1 MSLHAGIFVP
11 LHLEK
16 QKTKEQS
23 VFMDTNNI
31 QLTTEQASYFAQP
44 AEVSNWAYAI
54 EKRIGPWL
62 KSKGNKALWD
72 VVLFFSQ
79 YQGVIKKPLSR
90 EKFAG
95 LLVSLCPKALD
106 SSDTISSIKASMEKS
121 AFSKNQMKD
130 FERLPDTHALRLLVC
145 EIEELYFSKEDNNTT
160 TIESTTTLKSRLTA
174 YLKSTL
180 DEQTVRMP
188 CSVLVEHPVYGNI
201 TPTLSIETFQTMRF
215 MEAKTPSHII
225 AYECVDGTVDRDKIY
240 SLVGQYN
247 RMQGVKLWV
256 VSTSGFRNDVVSAAS
271 ANFVGLMRID
281 LNTGVNAD
289 SFILPRS
296 IEDHARRQKGIEM
309 MMGNRCMEYPLLSWK
324 GEIVTS
330 SMAEILAADGVRVK
344 EGLLLKSP
352 YISNVEIEEL
362 AEDVLED
369 MPRWAQT
376 PVDLELIMRK
386 YMLEWQWGYLPSGQL
401 GIFSFKDGQITLSNT
416 LWGDRYRM
424 RFTLAHE
431 IGHFMLHSDLFERNL
446 LSSFGE
452 TDKTLANRIPVS
464 GDELGWLEHHANHFA
479 ACILMPRE
487 RVIDKYKELWD
498 EYLCDIYC
506 GWPEPLVW
514 DKYDDDVMRRN
525 LRLLHELSEE
535 FKVSVEAMKWRLKS
549 LGWLKM

>member
-1 MSLHAGIFVP
+1 MNTNGI
-11 LHLEK
+11 H
-16 QKTKEQS
+16 
-23 VFMDTNNI
+23 
-31 QLTTEQASYFAQP
+31 LTTEQAGYFVQP
-44 AEVSNWAYAI
+44 AEVSNWVYAI
-54 EKRIGPWL
+54 ENRIGPWV

-72 VVLFFSQ
+72 IVLFFSQ
-79 YQGVIKKPLSR
+79 YQTIVKKPLSR

-95 LLVSLCPKALD
+95 LLVALCPKALD
-106 SSDTISSIKASMEKS
+106 PSDTISSIKASMEKS
-121 AFSKNQMKD
+121 EFSKKQMND
-130 FERLPDTHALRLLVC
+130 FDRLPDTHKLRLLVC

-160 TIESTTTLKSRLTA
+160 TVES
-174 YLKSTL
+174 
-180 DEQTVRMP
+180 
-188 CSVLVEHPVYGNI
+188 

-215 MEAKTPSHII
+215 MEAKTPSHIV
-225 AYECVDGTVDRDKIY
+225 AYECVEGTVDRDKIY

-256 VSTSGFRNDVVSAAS
+256 VSTSGFRNDVVCVAS

-296 IEDHARRQKGIEM
+296 VEDRARRQNGIEA
-309 MMGNRCMEYPLLSWK
+309 MMGNRYMEYPLLSWR
-324 GEIVTS
+324 GEMVTS

-352 YISNVEIEEL
+352 FISNEEIEEL
-362 AEDVLED
+362 AESVLEGL
-369 MPRWAQT
+369 PRWAQK
-376 PVDLELIMRK
+376 PVNLDLIMNSCE
-386 YMLEWQWGYLPSGQL
+386 LEWQWGYLPPEQL
-401 GIFSFKDGQITLSNT
+401 GIFSFKEGQITLSNT
-416 LWGDRYRM
+416 LRGDKNRK

-431 IGHFMLHSDLFERNL
+431 IGHFMLHSDLFENNL
-446 LSSFGE
+446 LASFGE
-452 TDKTLANRIPVS
+452 TDNTLANRIPVS

-487 RVIDKYKELWD
+487 RVIDQFKELWD
-498 EYLCDIYC
+498 EYLGYYYG

-514 DKYDDDVMRRN
+514 DKYDDDVMRKN

-535 FKVSVEAMKWRLKS
+535 FEVSVEAMKWRLKS

>member
-1 MSLHAGIFVP
+1 MN
-11 LHLEK
+11 
-16 QKTKEQS
+16 
-23 VFMDTNNI
+23 TNEI
-31 QLTTEQASYFAQP
+31 HLTTEQAGYFAQP
-44 AEVSNWAYAI
+44 AEVSNWVDAI
-54 EKRIGPWL
+54 ENRIGPWV

-72 VVLFFSQ
+72 IVLFFGQ
-79 YQGVIKKPLSR
+79 YQGIIKKPLSR
-90 EKFAG
+90 EKFAD
-95 LLVSLCPKALD
+95 LLVALCPKALEP
-106 SSDTISSIKASMEKS
+106 SDTKSSIKASMEKS

-145 EIEELYFSKEDNNTT
+145 EIEELYSSKEDNNTT
-160 TIESTTTLKSRLTA
+160 TTEPTNTLKARLTA
-174 YLKSTL
+174 YLKSTI

-188 CSVLVEHPVYGNI
+188 CSVLVEHPVYDNI

-215 MEAKTPSHII
+215 MEAKTPSHIV
-225 AYECVDGTVDRDKIY
+225 AYECVEGTVDRDKIY
-240 SLVGQYN
+240 SLIGQYT
-247 RMQGVKLWV
+247 RLQGVKLWV
-256 VSTSGFRNDVVSAAS
+256 VSTSGFHNAVVGAAR

-296 IEDHARRQKGIEM
+296 VEDRARRQKGIEM
-309 MMGNRCMEYPLLSWK
+309 MMGDRYMEYPLLSWK
-324 GEIVTS
+324 GEMVTS

-352 YISNVEIEEL
+352 YISNDEIEEL
-362 AEDVLED
+362 AEDILED
-369 MPRWAQT
+369 LPRWAQK
-376 PVDLELIMRK
+376 PVNLELIMRPYK
-386 YMLEWQWGYLPSGQL
+386 LEWQWGYLPSGQL
-401 GIFSFKDGQITLSNT
+401 GIFSFKEGQITLSNT
-416 LWGDRYRM
+416 LRGDNNRK

-452 TDKTLANRIPVS
+452 TDNTLANRIPVS

-487 RVIDKYKELWD
+487 RVIDQFKYLWD
-498 EYLCDIYC
+498 EYLGDFYG
-506 GWPEPLVW
+506 GWPEPLEW
-514 DKYDDDVMRRN
+514 DEYDDDIMRKN

-535 FKVSVEAMKWRLKS
+535 FDVSVEAMKWRLKG